1 MIIKCTDPIC
11 IFLQLYARKL
21 PKGQR
26 LKICAIPAAFSC
38 LSNSPVFSLNQN
50 KAFCGPFFNFH
61 RKQLTKPLPILQY
74 CLITRRTMAAFKCL
88 AFESIIKQRR
98 SVTEAP
104 RHFRTTRHLP
114 NLEPIRLL
122 FGMQNYRWNGLL
134 EWSED
139 LGRFRISFFR

>member
-1 MIIKCTDPIC
+1 METIIKRTDPKS

-26 LKICAIPAAFSC
+26 LKISAIAAVFSC
-38 LSNSPVFSLNQN
+38 LSNSPVFSSNQN
-50 KAFCGPFFNFH
+50 QGFCGPFFNFH
-61 RKQLTKPLPILQY
+61 CKQLTKPLPILQY
-74 CLITRRTMAAFKCL
+74 CLITRRTKAAFKCL

-104 RHFRTTRHLP
+104 RHFRTTRHVP

-122 FGMQNYRWNGLL
+122 FEMEN
-134 EWSED
+134 
-139 LGRFRISFFR
+139 